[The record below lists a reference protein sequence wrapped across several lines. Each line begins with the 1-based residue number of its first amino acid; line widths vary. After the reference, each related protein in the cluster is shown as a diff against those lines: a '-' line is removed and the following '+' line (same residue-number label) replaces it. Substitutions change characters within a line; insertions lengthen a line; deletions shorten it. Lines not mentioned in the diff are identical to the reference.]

1 MKHST
6 FRFSVILAVLA
17 MFTFNAFATEES
29 EAKWDDFSKN
39 LVKAL
44 TSENNGIQKSA
55 MQMVIKHGDKVDVND
70 AAYDVLYVFRTD
82 ENQKVRQLALS
93 TLAKINNDQVN
104 YLLERQIKFEAD
116 PVIRKQL
123 EAISAT
129 K

>member
-29 EAKWDDFSKN
+29 EEKWDDFSKN

>member
-104 YLLERQIKFEAD
+104 YLLKRQIKFEAN

-123 EAISAT
+123 EAISAS

>member
-44 TSENNGIQKSA
+44 SSENNGIQNSA

-93 TLAKINNDQVN
+93 TLAKIDNDQVN

-123 EAISAT
+123 EAISAS